1 MAKKG
6 FFLNYDKEN
15 DILNISF
22 GPAKKA
28 ISFEQEPEVY
38 LRVDPKTYKLVGL
51 TVLGFKQSFLA
62 HKQEVSITPAFIAKS
77 LEKQKSQAF
86 SF

>member
-22 GPAKKA
+22 GPAKEA
-28 ISFEQEPEVY
+28 ISFELEPEVY
-38 LRVDPKTYKLVGL
+38 LRIDPKTYELLGL
-51 TVLGFKQSFLA
+51 TVLGFKQSFLSQ
-62 HKQEVSITPAFIAKS
+62 KQKVSITPAFIAKS
-77 LEKQKSQAF
+77 FEKQRTQTF